1 MIECL
6 FIFLLYADNRVL
18 YFLTGSHGFIGS
30 VVMKKLRA
38 RGADVIAVDLKNG
51 QDLSRKE
58 TFDALKER
66 IAKTEDD
73 VTILHLAALVDARES
88 LEKPFNYF
96 GNNLAGTWFVAQLG
110 ALENV
115 KRIVFTS
122 SAAIYGEPEYIPVDV
137 NHPVRPK
144 SPYGLAKYYEEQ
156 LLSQFSEEYGYAL
169 TILRLFN
176 VYGENQEKGLFGALR
191 RAIETGKPFRI
202 FGDGEQVRDYVYVGD
217 VAETILSVKGQ
228 GTFNVASGVGITV
241 NQIVDW
247 VKERYPL
254 KVEHAPPIPGEI
266 RESIGKP
273 DIKLPEITREKVW
286 AVLEH

>member
-1 MIECL
+1 MHL
-6 FIFLLYADNRVL
+6 SNYMLYL
-18 YFLTGSHGFIGS
+18 LTGSNGFIGS
-30 VVMKKLRA
+30 VVLKNLKEQGL
-38 RGADVIAVDLKNG
+38 DVITVDLKEG
-51 QDLSRKE
+51 QDLSRNE

-66 IAKTEDD
+66 IAKADD

-88 LEKPFNYF
+88 LEEPFNYF

-156 LLSQFSEEYGYAL
+156 LLRQFSEDYGYDL

-176 VYGENQEKGLFGALR
+176 VYGENQGKGLFGALI
-191 RAIETGKPFRI
+191 RAIKSGRTFRI
-202 FGDGEQVRDYVYVGD
+202 FGDGEQVRDYIYVGD

-228 GTFNVASGVGITV
+228 GTFNVASGVGTTV

-266 RESIGKP
+266 KESIGKP
-273 DIKLPEITREKVW
+273 DIKLPEITKERVW
-286 AVLEH
+286 KVLERSL